1 MPFNCADTKPNH
13 TNQTQR
19 NRSLQK
25 LLSSFN
31 FTPSSPCSQQPH
43 TSTPSFPLSSQST
56 PPPRSSLIPPATTI
70 VLVVAD
76 ISSSNTTTTT
86 GGGTVVGGAGDR
98 FKHERRT
105 ERERSGGERETPGEK
120 RAAPPLTAA
129 TNAGDGKN
137 GGGRRGAVAALRFVV
152 QVHGTV
158 GIEFESQVLGQSL
171 VNSFGS
177 APVQSD
183 GSDKLRVEWVWST
196 QSTSF
201 DVLT

>member
-152 QVHGTV
+152 QVHVMVMQLNRILVCLRHSRDRVRISGS
-158 GIEFESQVLGQSL
+158 GSKFGQQL
-171 VNSFGS
+171 RFGS
-177 APVQSD
+177 SSVRRL
-183 GSDKLRVEWVWST
+183 G
-196 QSTSF
+196 
-201 DVLT
+201 